1 MAGRFVFQGAEA
13 VSDQDKSAAEDPYAR
28 YARLN
33 PTGHVTPAQP
43 KPATSNTGWRNFVDE
58 NGIHVPR
65 GGAMTPLKRG
75 ADWMP
80 RKGWS
85 NGT

>member
-1 MAGRFVFQGAEA
+1 M
-13 VSDQDKSAAEDPYAR
+13 SDDQNKPEDPYAR

-43 KPATSNTGWRNFVDE
+43 RPPDSNAGWRNYVDE
-58 NGIHVPR
+58 NGIHVP
-65 GGAMTPLKRG
+65 GGAATAPLRRG

-80 RKGWS
+80 R
-85 NGT
+85 